1 MVKQNFLTK
10 MLLLCAL
17 IVGSVSSAWAT
28 DVTITFGTGT
38 GAWAAHSNA
47 SYNDSDSRTWS
58 RSFSANNQSS
68 GQTGYS
74 QFGNSSNAC
83 TSLVLTATA
92 GIDMTV
98 TAFSVKMA
106 GASGGSNPTT
116 GTIYLYKKSGETE
129 KQLATVSVSGSSDVT
144 CSISSSE
151 DFSSTD
157 VLKVSY
163 VGTNKAIRIKE
174 LKYSYTM
181 SGGGEDSDF
190 ALTDAPITLNFDLY
204 GNADAQVINYTTS
217 STGAVTIADSEYAT
231 FSINTTAKTIT
242 VTPTAVTPSA
252 QTITVNQEA
261 DDDYNAGSATFTL
274 NVADSTPFTGGD
286 VTFDATKDKGTSPLT
301 KKVVTFACD
310 NGVLNNGS
318 EYRLYKNSNTTFS
331 LSEDAINNGYVITSI
346 VFTCTSDNPAS
357 GFATQT
363 GWTTNGDNGTW
374 TGSATSVSFLA
385 SNKQVRATKIVVT
398 VGKPAALSSIT
409 LSGEYPTTFHQGD
422 AFSHE
427 GMTVTA
433 TYEDETTKDVT
444 DDATFSA
451 PDMST
456 TGTKEV
462 TVSYTENEVT
472 KTATYN
478 ITVNAPATLESITLS
493 GEYTTTFTQGDAF
506 DHDGVVVTAHYDDSS
521 TKDVTDDATFS
532 EPDMLT
538 TGTKTVTV
546 SYGGKTATYE
556 ITVNKA
562 PAAKRYKLVTEQSE
576 IAEGYNYL
584 IVYDTNAFAGVS
596 SNIGQRTVVT
606 VSEDD
611 IISNPTGAHVV
622 QFEAATDGNFYI
634 KDGDDYLVGPNS
646 NGLYTTTDK
655 TEDGTEWTITPNDI
669 INVDY
674 SERGLRYNTSS
685 PRFCNYKPGNT
696 AKDVVLYR
704 QFDNVTITAAEY
716 ATFCGADALDFN
728 ETGIKAFT
736 ATDGETSVK
745 LNEFTSGKV
754 PANTPVVLYKEGLS
768 TTTTFDVP
776 VAASADA
783 FEGTNDLHVSD
794 GTTAVGNGIYVLAKK
809 NEVVGFYPW
818 TSTVSLSSG
827 KIYLQSASSAPF
839 LGFDGEGT
847 TGIQNIERTV
857 IDNQYYTLDG
867 RRVAEPTKGLYII
880 NGKKVV
886 IK

>member
-1 MVKQNFLTK
+1 
-10 MLLLCAL
+10 
-17 IVGSVSSAWAT
+17 
-28 DVTITFGTGT
+28 VTI
-38 GAWAAHSNA
+38 
-47 SYNDSDSRTWS
+47 
-58 RSFSANNQSS
+58 
-68 GQTGYS
+68 
-74 QFGNSSNAC
+74 
-83 TSLVLTATA
+83 
-92 GIDMTV
+92 
-98 TAFSVKMA
+98 
-106 GASGGSNPTT
+106 
-116 GTIYLYKKSGETE
+116 E
-129 KQLATVSVSGSSDVT
+129 
-144 CSISSSE
+144 
-151 DFSSTD
+151 
-157 VLKVSY
+157 
-163 VGTNKAIRIKE
+163 
-174 LKYSYTM
+174 
-181 SGGGEDSDF
+181 
-190 ALTDAPITLNFDLY
+190 
-204 GNADAQVINYTTS
+204 
-217 STGAVTIADSEYAT
+217 DSEYAT
-231 FSINTTAKTIT
+231 FDIDEDNMTIT
-242 VTPTAVTPSA
+242 VTPTAVTPNA
-252 QTITVNQEA
+252 QTITVNQAA

-301 KKVVTFACD
+301 KKVVTFTCSSGVLD
-310 NGVLNNGS
+310 NGTD
-318 EYRLYKNSNTTFS
+318 YRLYKSSTTTFS

-427 GMTVTA
+427 GITVTA

-444 DDATFSA
+444 DDATFSD

-506 DHDGVVVTAHYDDSS
+506 NHDGVVVTAHYDDSS
-521 TKDVTDDATFS
+521 TKDVTGDATFS
-532 EPDMLT
+532 DPDMST

-584 IVYDTNAFAGVS
+584 IVYVSVNDSYAFAGVS
-596 SNIGQRTVVT
+596 SNIGQRAAVT
-606 VSEDD
+606 VSEDN
-611 IISNPTGAHVV
+611 IISNPTDAHVV
-622 QFEAATDGNFYI
+622 QFEAAETEGNFYI
-634 KDGDDYLVGPNS
+634 KDGDDYLKGPNS
-646 NGLYTTTDK
+646 NGLYTTDK
-655 TEDGTEWTITPNDI
+655 VDDEGTEWTITPYNI

-754 PANTPVVLYKEGLS
+754 PANTPVVLYKEGLQ

-794 GTTAVGNGIYVLAKK
+794 GTTAVGNGIYVLANKT
-809 NEVVGFYPW
+809 NGVGFYPW
-818 TSTVSLSSG
+818 TSTTSLSAG
-827 KIYLQSASSAPF
+827 KIYLKSESTTPAPF
-839 LGFDGEGT
+839 LGFDSEGT
-847 TGIQNIERTV
+847 TGIVNVNRETITN
-857 IDNQYYTLDG
+857 NQYYTLDG
-867 RRVAEPTKGLYII
+867 RRVAQPTKGLYIV
-880 NGKKVV
+880 NGKKVM